1 MNESRKPTSM
11 KRRAFFGR
19 TGVLA
24 GALIA
29 GAGILPSFLRPKQ
42 SPAPA
47 RTPVVVTPN
56 HLAVP
61 RSAKGRNTNG

>member
-1 MNESRKPTSM
+1 MDETRKPTLM

-29 GAGILPSFLRPKQ
+29 GAGILPSILRPKQ
-42 SPAPA
+42 AAAPV
-47 RTPVVVTPN
+47 RKPVAVTMNP
-56 HLAVP
+56 LAVP
-61 RSAKGRNTNG
+61 RTAKGRNTNG

>member
-1 MNESRKPTSM
+1 MDESRKPYSM

-29 GAGILPSFLRPKQ
+29 GAGILPSFLRPKE
-42 SPAPA
+42 PAGA
-47 RTPVVVTPN
+47 AEKPVAVTPN
-56 HLAVP
+56 PLAVP
-61 RSAKGRNTNG
+61 RTAKGRNTNG